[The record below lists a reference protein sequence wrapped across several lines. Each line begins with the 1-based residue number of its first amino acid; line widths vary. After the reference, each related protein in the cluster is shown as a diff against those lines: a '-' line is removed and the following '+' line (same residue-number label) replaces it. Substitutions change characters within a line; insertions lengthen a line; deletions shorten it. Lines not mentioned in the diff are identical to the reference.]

1 MSKIPPH
8 IVDQILQT
16 ARIEEVI
23 GEFVQLKRAGSNLKG
38 LSPFT
43 DEKTPSFVVSPAKQI
58 FKCFSTGKGGNAA
71 SFLMEKEHFS
81 YPEALR
87 WLAKR
92 YNIEVPEEREA
103 TAEELAALNERESF
117 LIINEFAKNAFSEM
131 LLNSQEGK
139 AIGLSYFE
147 ERGFTRAT
155 IDKFQLG
162 YCLNTGSAFTD
173 LALEKGYNKD
183 YLEAI
188 GLTKSKEERT
198 FDFFKGRVM
207 FPIHSVSGRVLGFG
221 GRTLL
226 SDKKVAK
233 YFNSPE
239 SIIYNK
245 SEILYGLYFAKGD
258 IVKYNECL
266 LCEGYT
272 DVISMHQAGIQN
284 VVSSSGTSLTK
295 EQVKLVSRYTKN
307 LTILY
312 DGDAAG
318 IKASFRGIDLIL
330 EEGLNVKVVL
340 FPDGEDPDSFSKSRS
355 SAELSAYIAGHKQ
368 DFISFKASILLA
380 DGANDPILRA
390 GLIKD
395 IVHSVSL
402 IPDQITRSVYVQQ
415 LAQQFDISESI
426 VQSELLNLRKSAM
439 AKTYQDPTIGAIE
452 LPKNPAPQSLEASPE
467 TAADHTIF
475 EAELIRVLIKY
486 GTRALIWQELGQPE
500 TQTSVIELIVHEL
513 QKDELFFENPL
524 YEEIYRIFEK
534 GALEEQ
540 TLYESSFFLRHEN
553 QQIVQF
559 VADIE
564 AQEQELSHNWVA
576 RYKIQTKTE
585 SDDLYQ
591 TVVQVIYRF
600 KLAFVEQK
608 INQIRS
614 ELTQDTLKDDD
625 LLLALGELVSLEKV
639 KMLLSEQI
647 GITLIRWH
655 VCRNLILH
663 RPIQNLLL
671 ESYFSDPDFFGCG
684 HFAPLGSQ
692 GLKRLCQKC
701 QPPTRSKANGPLAP
715 RESECIFIG
724 NLRRYP

>member
-8 IVDQILQT
+8 IVDQILQA

-71 SFLMEKEHFS
+71 SFLMEKEHYS

-92 YNIEVPEEREA
+92 YNIEVPEERQA

-117 LIINEFAKNAFSEM
+117 LIINEFAKNTFSEM

-147 ERGFTRAT
+147 ERGFTKAT

-162 YCLNTGSAFTD
+162 YCLNTGAAFSD
-173 LALEKGYNKD
+173 LALEKGYNKT
-183 YLEAI
+183 YLEAV
-188 GLTKSKEERT
+188 GLTKTKEART

-258 IVKYNECL
+258 IVKYDECL

-284 VVSSSGTSLTK
+284 VVASSGTSLTK

-340 FPDGEDPDSFSKSRS
+340 FPDGQDPDSFSKSRS
-355 SAELSAYIAGHKQ
+355 SAELSTYIAAHKQ
-368 DFISFKASILLA
+368 DFISFKASVLLA

-390 GLIKD
+390 KIIKE

-402 IPDQITRSVYVQQ
+402 IADQITRSVYVQQ
-415 LAQQFDISESI
+415 LAKQLDISESI
-426 VQSELLNLRKSAM
+426 VQSELLNLRKAAL
-439 AKTYQDPTIGAIE
+439 AKTYQDPALDAIE
-452 LPKNPAPQSLEASPE
+452 YPKNTAPQSLQAS
-467 TAADHTIF
+467 AHKDDDHTLF
-475 EAELIRVLIKY
+475 EAEVIRILIKY
-486 GTRALIWQELGQPE
+486 GTRALIWQEPGQDQV
-500 TQTSVIELIVHEL
+500 QTSVIEFIVFEL
-513 QKDELFFENPL
+513 QKDGLQFETPL
-524 YEEIYRIFEK
+524 YDTIYRIFER
-534 GALEEQ
+534 GATEDS
-540 TLYESSFFLRHEN
+540 TLYEASFFLRHEN
-553 QQIVQF
+553 QLIVQF
-559 VADIE
+559 VANIE
-564 AQEQELSHNWVA
+564 AQEQELSHNWVT
-576 RYKIQTKTE
+576 RYKIQTKSE

-608 INQIRS
+608 INKIRA
-614 ELTQDTLKDDD
+614 ELTLDLLKDDD
-625 LLLALGELVSLEKV
+625 LLMALGELVSLEKV

-647 GITLIRWH
+647 GITLIR
-655 VCRNLILH
+655 
-663 RPIQNLLL
+663 
-671 ESYFSDPDFFGCG
+671 
-684 HFAPLGSQ
+684 
-692 GLKRLCQKC
+692 
-701 QPPTRSKANGPLAP
+701 
-715 RESECIFIG
+715 
-724 NLRRYP
+724 

>member
-103 TAEELAALNERESF
+103 SAEELAALNERESF
-117 LIINEFAKNAFSEM
+117 LIINEFAKNTFSQM
-131 LLNSQEGK
+131 LLNDQEGK

-147 ERGFTRAT
+147 ERGFSPAT
-155 IDKFQLG
+155 IEKFQLG

-173 LALEKGYNKD
+173 LALDKGYNKA

-188 GLTKSKEERT
+188 GLTKSKENRY
-198 FDFFKGRVM
+198 FDFFKGRVI
-207 FPIHSVSGRVLGFG
+207 FPIHSVSGRILGFG

-239 SIIYNK
+239 SSIYNK
-245 SEILYGLYFAKGD
+245 SEILYGLHFAKGD

-330 EEGLNVKVVL
+330 EGGLNVKVVL

-355 SAELSAYIAGHKQ
+355 SAELSAYIAAQKQ

-426 VQSELLNLRKSAM
+426 VQSELLNLRKSAL
-439 AKTYQDPTIGAIE
+439 AKTYQDPALGALE
-452 LPKNPAPQSLEASPE
+452 LPKNPSPQSLEARPE
-467 TAADHTIF
+467 KEADQTIF
-475 EAELIRVLIKY
+475 EAEIIRMLIKY
-486 GTRALIWQELGQPE
+486 GTRALIWQEPGQPE
-500 TQTSVIELIVHEL
+500 TQTSVIELIVQEL
-513 QKDELFFENPL
+513 NKDELHFVTPL
-524 YEEIYRIFEK
+524 YQEIYSIFEK
-534 GALEEQ
+534 GVLEEN
-540 TLYESSFFLRHEN
+540 TLYASSFFLRHDN

-576 RYKIQTKTE
+576 RYKIQTKSE

-600 KLAFVEQK
+600 KLAFVEDK
-608 INQIRS
+608 INKIRS
-614 ELTQDTLKDDD
+614 DLNQDLLKDND

-647 GITLIRWH
+647 GITLIR
-655 VCRNLILH
+655 
-663 RPIQNLLL
+663 
-671 ESYFSDPDFFGCG
+671 
-684 HFAPLGSQ
+684 
-692 GLKRLCQKC
+692 
-701 QPPTRSKANGPLAP
+701 
-715 RESECIFIG
+715 
-724 NLRRYP
+724 

>member
-8 IVDQILQT
+8 IVDQILQA

-71 SFLMEKEHFS
+71 SFLMEKEHYS

-92 YNIEVPEEREA
+92 YNIEVPEERQA

-117 LIINEFAKNAFSEM
+117 LIINEFAKNTFSEM

-147 ERGFTRAT
+147 ERGFTKAT

-162 YCLNTGSAFTD
+162 YCLNTGAAFSD
-173 LALEKGYNKD
+173 LALEKGYNKT
-183 YLEAI
+183 YLEAV
-188 GLTKSKEERT
+188 GLTKTKEART

-258 IVKYNECL
+258 IVKYDECL

-284 VVSSSGTSLTK
+284 VVASSGTSLTK

-340 FPDGEDPDSFSKSRS
+340 FPDGQDPDSFSKSRS
-355 SAELSAYIAGHKQ
+355 SAELSTYIAAHKQ
-368 DFISFKASILLA
+368 DFISFKASVLLA

-390 GLIKD
+390 KIIKE

-402 IPDQITRSVYVQQ
+402 IADQITRSVYVQQ
-415 LAQQFDISESI
+415 LAKQLDISESI
-426 VQSELLNLRKSAM
+426 VQSELLNLRKAAL
-439 AKTYQDPTIGAIE
+439 AKTYQDPALDAIE
-452 LPKNPAPQSLEASPE
+452 YSKNTAPQSLQAS
-467 TAADHTIF
+467 AHKDDDHTLF
-475 EAELIRVLIKY
+475 EAEVIRILIKY
-486 GTRALIWQELGQPE
+486 GTRALIWQEPGQDQV
-500 TQTSVIELIVHEL
+500 QTSVIEFIVFEL
-513 QKDELFFENPL
+513 QKDGLQFETPL
-524 YEEIYRIFEK
+524 YDTIYRIFER
-534 GALEEQ
+534 GATEDS
-540 TLYESSFFLRHEN
+540 TLYEASFFLRHEN
-553 QQIVQF
+553 QLIVQF
-559 VADIE
+559 VANIE
-564 AQEQELSHNWVA
+564 AQEQELSHNWVT
-576 RYKIQTKTE
+576 RYKIQTKSE

-608 INQIRS
+608 INKIRA
-614 ELTQDTLKDDD
+614 ELTLDLLKDDD
-625 LLLALGELVSLEKV
+625 LLMALGELVSLEKV

-647 GITLIRWH
+647 GITLIR
-655 VCRNLILH
+655 
-663 RPIQNLLL
+663 
-671 ESYFSDPDFFGCG
+671 
-684 HFAPLGSQ
+684 
-692 GLKRLCQKC
+692 
-701 QPPTRSKANGPLAP
+701 
-715 RESECIFIG
+715 
-724 NLRRYP
+724 

>member
-188 GLTKSKEERT
+188 GLTKSKDERT

-415 LAQQFDISESI
+415 LAQQFDISETI

-439 AKTYQDPTIGAIE
+439 AKTYQDPAIGALE
-452 LPKNPAPQSLEASPE
+452 LPKNPTPQSLEASLE

-486 GTRALIWQELGQPE
+486 GTRALIWQEPGQPQ

-513 QKDELFFENPL
+513 QKDELFFETPL
-524 YEEIYRIFEK
+524 FEEIYRIFEK

-564 AQEQELSHNWVA
+564 AHEQELSHNWVA
-576 RYKIQTKTE
+576 RYKIQTKSE
-585 SDDLYQ
+585 SDDLHQ
-591 TVVQVIYRF
+591 TVVEVIYRF

-614 ELTQDTLKDDD
+614 EITQDTLKDDD

-647 GITLIRWH
+647 GITLIRWY
-655 VCRNLILH
+655 VCRNSILH
-663 RPIQNLLL
+663 WPLQNLLL
-671 ESYFSDPDFFGCG
+671 ESYFSNTDFFSCG
-684 HFAPLGSQ
+684 HPAPLGS
-692 GLKRLCQKC
+692 
-701 QPPTRSKANGPLAP
+701 
-715 RESECIFIG
+715 
-724 NLRRYP
+724 